1 MNIIK
6 VTYNQ
11 EGNEISRQIIP
22 ISLIRQETISKMIQ
36 DRKGSVVQTSAR
48 LFISPTISF
57 EYSERIIYKTIFQ
70 GIEKDLIS
78 IQDNYNLSNVL
89 DHYEVY
95 I

>member
-6 VTYNQ
+6 VNYDQ

-22 ISLIRQETISKMIQ
+22 ISLIRQEPITKMIQ

-48 LFISPTISF
+48 LFIRPTITF
-57 EYSERIIYKTIFQ
+57 DYSERVIYKSIFQ

-78 IQDNYNLSNVL
+78 IQDNYDLSNVL
-89 DHYEVY
+89 NHYEVY

>member
-1 MNIIK
+1 MTIYK
-6 VTYNQ
+6 VTYDQ
-11 EGNEISRQIIP
+11 DGNETVRDTLAIEVF
-22 ISLIRQETISKMIQ
+22 RQEPITKMMT

-48 LFISPTISF
+48 LFIKPDFIFTYNDRVI
-57 EYSERIIYKTIFQ
+57 YKIIYQ

-78 IQDNYNLSNVL
+78 IQDNYSLSNVL